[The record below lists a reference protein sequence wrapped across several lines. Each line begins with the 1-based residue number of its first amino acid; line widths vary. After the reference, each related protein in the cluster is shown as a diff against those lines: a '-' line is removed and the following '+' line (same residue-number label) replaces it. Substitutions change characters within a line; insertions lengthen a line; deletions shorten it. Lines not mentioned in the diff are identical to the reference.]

1 MPAVYQITVKGHL
14 DSQWSAWF
22 DNMMIS
28 HEANGEAVLCGPLP
42 DQSALYGVLIKI
54 RDLGLPLLAV
64 TTIARDETCHDTVN
78 SAQKLHTT
86 ERNHDEQSQQEVND
100 EQ

>member
-28 HEANGEAVLCGPLP
+28 HEANGEAVLCGPLA
-42 DQSALYGVLIKI
+42 DQSALYGVLAKV

-64 TTIARDETCHDTVN
+64 TLVATDEMRRDE
-78 SAQKLHTT
+78 Q
-86 ERNHDEQSQQEVND
+86 
-100 EQ
+100 